1 MKYSIFVTGKA
12 KQDLIE
18 AADYF
23 EYTLLNP
30 KAADDLIDR
39 FEKEI
44 NNLAFMPEKH
54 QLVNDPVLAAW
65 GIRMIALNN
74 YIVFY
79 TVDKESKSISVIRF
93 LYGKRNWISV
103 LSNDTV
109 TPDWTVGLKL
119 KYEK

>member
-18 AADYF
+18 AADYI

-93 LYGKRNWISV
+93 LYVKRNWISV

-109 TPDWTVGLKL
+109 TPDLTVGLKL

>member
-18 AADYF
+18 AADYI

>member
-18 AADYF
+18 AADYI

-54 QLVNDPVLAAW
+54 QLANDPVLAAW

>member
-18 AADYF
+18 AADYI

-93 LYGKRNWISV
+93 LYSKRNWISV

>member
-18 AADYF
+18 AADYI

-109 TPDWTVGLKL
+109 TPD
-119 KYEK
+119 